1 MERSEMTER
10 QKLVLEF
17 IKTYWDMKGHAP
29 SMQDIATGLNMKSRS
44 NIHRIIHDL
53 RKNGY
58 LRLKPNT
65 STNTEG
71 YGSFGTGGC

>member
-1 MERSEMTER
+1 MTER

-58 LRLKPNT
+58 LRLKPT
-65 STNTEG
+65 HARTLKVMDRSVQEAV
-71 YGSFGTGGC
+71 SL